1 MVVKGIASKST
12 GASVPFQNGHNSG
25 VRPQFPDN
33 HIGIVWGSLIVT
45 YWLGYRLV
53 IKLYSY
59 GKPQVLNG

>member
-1 MVVKGIASKST
+1 MIVKGTASKST

-33 HIGIVWGSLIVT
+33 HIGIVWGRVI

-53 IKLYSY
+53 IKL
-59 GKPQVLNG
+59 